1 MLPDINLLPEYE
13 RENSFLYILFW
24 IGLIISFILFGV
36 LGYFYFTEKNSMK
49 ETDSLLQE
57 LYDEKSQLEEQLAA
71 LTTEEETD
79 SIVNAATFIE
89 NHLIPTSAFIDEL
102 ITMLPENGYLSNY
115 NYTYQSVDIETQ
127 FETMGEAADYV
138 SALLASN
145 YVKDAMI
152 NEIYTFELSSEE
164 NEAGENE
171 EEMFNVIPRYNVSY
185 TIDVDQSFMREA
197 GGGNE

>member
-13 RENSFLYILFW
+13 RENSLLYILFW

-115 NYTYQSVDIETQ
+115 NYTYQSVGIETQ

>member
-13 RENSFLYILFW
+13 RENSLLYILFW

-102 ITMLPENGYLSNY
+102 ITLLPENGYLSNY

>member
-13 RENSFLYILFW
+13 RENSLLYILFW

-102 ITMLPENGYLSNY
+102 ITLLPENGYLSNY

-197 GGGNE
+197 GGENE

>member
-13 RENSFLYILFW
+13 RENSLLYILFW

-57 LYDEKSQLEEQLAA
+57 LYDEKSQLEEQLAT

>member
-13 RENSFLYILFW
+13 RENSLLYILFW

-102 ITMLPENGYLSNY
+102 ITLLPENGYLSNY
-115 NYTYQSVDIETQ
+115 NYTYQSVGIETQ

>member
-13 RENSFLYILFW
+13 RENSLLYILFW

-102 ITMLPENGYLSNY
+102 ITLLPENGYLSNY

-164 NEAGENE
+164 NEAEENE

>member
-13 RENSFLYILFW
+13 RENSLLYILFW

-89 NHLIPTSAFIDEL
+89 NHLIPTSDFIDEL
-102 ITMLPENGYLSNY
+102 ITLLPENGYLSNY

>member
-1 MLPDINLLPEYE
+1 LPEYE

-79 SIVNAATFIE
+79 AIVNAATFVE
-89 NHLIPTSAFIDEL
+89 NHLIPTSDFIDEL

-152 NEIYTFELSSEE
+152 NEIYT
-164 NEAGENE
+164 
-171 EEMFNVIPRYNVSY
+171 
-185 TIDVDQSFMREA
+185 
-197 GGGNE
+197 

>member
-13 RENSFLYILFW
+13 RENSLLYILFW

-89 NHLIPTSAFIDEL
+89 NHLIPTSDFIDEL

-164 NEAGENE
+164 NEAEENE

>member
-13 RENSFLYILFW
+13 RENSLLYILFW

-79 SIVNAATFIE
+79 SIVNAATFVE

-164 NEAGENE
+164 NEAEENE

>member
-13 RENSFLYILFW
+13 RENSLLYILFW

>member
-13 RENSFLYILFW
+13 RENSLLYILFW

-102 ITMLPENGYLSNY
+102 ITLLPENGYLSNY

-197 GGGNE
+197 GGRNE

>member
-13 RENSFLYILFW
+13 RENSLLYILVC
-24 IGLIISFILFGV
+24 IGLIIIIILLGV
-36 LGYFYFTEKNSMK
+36 LVYVYFTEKNSMK

-102 ITMLPENGYLSNY
+102 ITLLPENGYLSNY

>member
-102 ITMLPENGYLSNY
+102 ITLLPENGYLSNY

>member
-13 RENSFLYILFW
+13 RENSLLYILFW

-164 NEAGENE
+164 NEAEENE